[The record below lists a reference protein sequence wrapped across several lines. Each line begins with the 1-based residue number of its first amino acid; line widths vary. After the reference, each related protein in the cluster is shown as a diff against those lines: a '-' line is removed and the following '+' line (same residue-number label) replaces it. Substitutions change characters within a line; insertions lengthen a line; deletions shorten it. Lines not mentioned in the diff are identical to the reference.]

1 MLEFEEENQK
11 KLYPV
16 LIVDNLPKSFG
27 KIDKNN
33 TDIDKILSQNE
44 KVLLTLIA
52 RIFIEITLNEE
63 L

>member
-1 MLEFEEENQK
+1 MLEFEKENEK
-11 KLYPV
+11 RIYPV

-33 TDIDKILSQNE
+33 TDVDKRLGHNE